1 MFRESFDAYHGLNL
15 RYQTAK
21 LRRTWK
27 RVALLS
33 VALSLSLFFAKTQPG
48 GDHWGLIGV
57 GFLNSYRQNERLKRI
72 FEAGAR
78 SRAGMD
84 RVLKKLDG

>member
-1 MFRESFDAYHGLNL
+1 MFGESFDTYHSLNL

-27 RVALLS
+27 RVALLPI
-33 VALSLSLFFAKTQPG
+33 ALSLSLYLAKTQPD

-84 RVLKKLDG
+84 RVLEKLDG